1 MPNRIKAHLKRLDTL
16 RDRTDK
22 KTDEMMNKIA
32 DNIDLLIAKP
42 KEFLRGI
49 SIEWLKKEK
58 NLFSQARKE
67 GKRLRHSI

>member
-1 MPNRIKAHLKRLDTL
+1 LPNRIKSHLKKLDTL
-16 RDRTDK
+16 RDRTDE
-22 KTDEMMNKIA
+22 KTNEMMDKMA

-42 KEFLRGI
+42 KEFLKAI

-67 GKRLRHSI
+67 GKSLRHSL